1 MPVTAESID
10 AGGLRKADGLELH
23 IVDDQC
29 LLYHADADR
38 LHYLNPTA
46 ALVFE
51 LCDGNHTAAQI
62 ATLIQEAYGLPELPL
77 DEVRGC
83 LDRLQK
89 MGIAA

>member
-1 MPVTAESID
+1 VTAEITD

-23 IVDDQC
+23 VVDDQC
-29 LLYHADADR
+29 LLYQAESDR
-38 LHYLNPTA
+38 IHFLNPTA

-51 LCDGNHTAAQI
+51 LCDGNHTVGQI
-62 ATLIQEAYGLPELPL
+62 ATLVQEAYGLPELPL

-83 LDRLQK
+83 LERLQK